1 MKEKIYDVMEDISY
15 LKWCL
20 TNLEVVCNEYYSDD
34 EDYDYEDLKK
44 QIFDLQV
51 RIKSIAE
58 TWEE

>member
-1 MKEKIYDVMEDISY
+1 MATMEDISY

-20 TNLEVVCNEYYSDD
+20 NNLEVVCNEYYSDD
-34 EDYDYEDLKK
+34 EDYDYDYEDLKK

>member
-1 MKEKIYDVMEDISY
+1 MATMEDVSY

-20 TNLEVVCNEYYSDD
+20 INLEVVCNEYYSDD

-51 RIKSIAE
+51 KIKSIAE

>member
-1 MKEKIYDVMEDISY
+1 MATMEDVGY

-58 TWEE
+58 TWEEQDM